1 MRRDSLPC
9 GLIGDTFTRP
19 RRAPSRDPATVS
31 DPAPHSSLPSQFV
44 AGRELGSSAWI
55 TITQSMISEFG
66 EATRDPDPM
75 HVDPVWAAD
84 GPFNGTIAFGFLTM
98 SLLTHLLHDV
108 LGTDPRRHDPA
119 HGYYLN
125 YGFDRMRLVSP
136 VRVGSRIRGTFRVA
150 EIKPDAKARSI
161 VKFNATVEIE
171 GSERPALSAEWLT
184 VWVPPESA

>member
-1 MRRDSLPC
+1 MPTRRNGVTFTALHVPTHAHRPSVSDTTPHPSLP
-9 GLIGDTFTRP
+9 T
-19 RRAPSRDPATVS
+19 A
-31 DPAPHSSLPSQFV
+31 FV
-44 AGRELGSSAWI
+44 AGRDLGSSSWV
-55 TITQSMISEFG
+55 TVTQLMISEFG

-75 HVDPVWAAD
+75 HVDPEWAAN

-125 YGFDRMRLVSP
+125 YGFDRLRLVSP

-150 EIKPDAKARSI
+150 EVKPDAKERSI
-161 VKFNATVEIE
+161 VKFAATVEIA
-171 GSERPALSAEWLT
+171 GSDRPALVAEWLT
-184 VWVPPESA
+184 VWVPPEQG